1 MEPPV
6 VLDPGRL
13 AIGIPVPCTESE
25 LPNTSTHVCDTLPLS
40 VLATSSGC
48 LDREKVNAGYLAGN
62 TVAASPARL
71 SSDNESPAKI
81 GHTPGLYLCCLYA
94 NTYCLPIV

>member
-13 AIGIPVPCTESE
+13 AIGIPGPCTV
-25 LPNTSTHVCDTLPLS
+25 PNSSTHVCDTLPLS

-48 LDREKVNAGYLAGN
+48 LDKEKVNAGYLAGN
-62 TVAASPARL
+62 TIVASPARL
-71 SSDNESPAKI
+71 SSDNDSPAKI
-81 GHTPGLYLCCLYA
+81 GHTPGLSFCVYGCTNSLSICLF
-94 NTYCLPIV
+94 V